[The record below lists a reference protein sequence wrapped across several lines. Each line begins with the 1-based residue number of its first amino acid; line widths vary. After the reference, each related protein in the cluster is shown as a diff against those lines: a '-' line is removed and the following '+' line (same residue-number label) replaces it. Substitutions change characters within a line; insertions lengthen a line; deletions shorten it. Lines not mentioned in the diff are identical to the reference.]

1 MAAVIAFLGGYVLG
15 TRAGKE
21 GYDELKEAWKTI
33 STSGEVKDLLV
44 GGLSIAREVLVR
56 GGGMLA
62 GRLPTPDQR
71 LTRVA

>member
-21 GYDELKEAWKTI
+21 GYDELKEAWQTI
-33 STSGEVKDLLV
+33 STSAEVKDLLV
-44 GGLSIAREVLVR
+44 GGLSIAREVLAR
-56 GGGMLA
+56 GGGLLA
-62 GRLPTPDQR
+62 DRVPSDQR

>member
-1 MAAVIAFLGGYVLG
+1 MAAVIAFVAGYVLG

-21 GYDELKEAWKTI
+21 GFDELKEAWQTI
-33 STSGEVKDLLV
+33 SSSAEVKDLLT
-44 GGLSIAREVLVR
+44 GGVSIARDMVAR

-62 GRLPTPDQR
+62 ERLPTPDHR

>member
-1 MAAVIAFLGGYVLG
+1 MAAVIAFLAGYVLG

-21 GYDELKEAWKTI
+21 GLDELKDAWETI
-33 STSGEVKDLLV
+33 ASSGEVKDLLT
-44 GGLSIAREVLVR
+44 GGVAIARDLVTR

-62 GRLPTPDQR
+62 DRLPQDQR